1 MPRLHGIFLVVGLG
15 AVVYAGMADHFA
27 ASTTRLG
34 LIGAVLAAVF
44 VGIRIHKPQKPFP
57 WQLLG
62 ATMAVTAIVSAA
74 TLSGMDD
81 NLWWPPVARLVEF
94 AGLALAGTAVV
105 IFLRVPRRE
114 RPSQAPLDAS
124 IAVVAALVLVGQWLV
139 LSNTTGEDFP
149 ILLAALT
156 AVFLVLAARLI
167 GGAGRNN
174 SSLLYLMIAGA
185 VALSGRL
192 GELFIVDPNPAWLD
206 LTWPAAAVLVGAAAL
221 HPEMKRLPLEGTTPE
236 EPLTAGRLVMIG
248 AAFLTSPAV
257 IWITLASQAENR
269 EMLFAVGALQ
279 AALVL
284 LGLWRVGL
292 LMGETD
298 VMRQK
303 LTNSERRLH
312 ALIQH
317 STDWIVVV
325 DLEGR
330 IRFASAAGE
339 RLLAQA
345 WGTLIG
351 KPLAELVHPLDV
363 PVLRGLLEH
372 VGRSSGRQ
380 SAKEMRMQHLT
391 LGWRHMEVA
400 AANLLTESEV
410 AGILL
415 TVRDVTDRRAFEERL
430 QYQVSHDA
438 LTGLANRIRFSDRVE
453 HALTRTLRSSGAVA
467 VLYIDLDD
475 FKTVNDS
482 LGHEAGDQLL
492 RSVADRL
499 RGCLRPADTGA
510 RLGGD
515 EFAILLE
522 DLHAPNDAV
531 VVADRILQ
539 VLRDP
544 IGIGG
549 LAVNTS
555 ASIGIAVAEPG
566 DTVDV
571 VLRNADTA
579 MFIAKKAGKSSY
591 ARFEPWMHDEV
602 VNRLDLQAALQLAIE
617 RREFML
623 LYQPVIR
630 LAGTETVGFEAL
642 VRWHHPARGLVT
654 PQDFIGLAEETGVI
668 NQLGRWVLIEAC
680 RQTRI
685 WQDRYPHVPF
695 TMSVNLSMRQF
706 QLPDL
711 ADQVKQALDETS
723 VDAGSLYLEITESL
737 FAEDHGT
744 TVEQLTRLKALGVR
758 IAIDDFGVGYSSLSF
773 LQRVRVDAIKIDKS
787 FIDALDDTD
796 EGSTLTKGIITLAN
810 ALGVDTVAEGIET
823 PLQANA
829 LLGLGCTYG
838 QGFYFSQPLE
848 AVRAEELLAAAG
860 LRSETAA
867 S

>member
-1 MPRLHGIFLVVGLG
+1 MVVAGQAGEAYVAVIRLVLMI
-15 AVVYAGMADHFA
+15 
-27 ASTTRLG
+27 
-34 LIGAVLAAVF
+34 AVLAAVVF
-44 VGIRIHKPQKPFP
+44 GIRIHKPRKPFP

-62 ATMAVTAIVSAA
+62 AITALLALVSAA
-74 TLSGMDD
+74 AVAGLEAQE
-81 NLWWPPVARLVEF
+81 WWQPFSELVEL
-94 AGLALAGTAVV
+94 AGLALAGTAGFL
-105 IFLRVPRRE
+105 FLRVPRGD

-124 IAVVAALVLVGQWLV
+124 IAIVAILVLVGQWLV
-139 LSNTTGEDFP
+139 LSDNANRDFP

-174 SSLLYLMIAGA
+174 KSLLYLMIAGA
-185 VALSGRL
+185 VGFSGRL
-192 GELFIVDPNPAWLD
+192 GDLFTQEPSPTWLQ
-206 LTWPAAAVLVGAAAL
+206 LSWPLAAVLVGAAAL
-221 HPEMKRLPLEGTTPE
+221 HPEMRRIPVEGVTSE

-248 AAFLTSPAV
+248 AAFLTIPSV
-257 IWITLASQAENR
+257 IWITLSSSAENR
-269 EMLFAVGALQ
+269 QALFAVGALQ

-292 LMGETD
+292 LMGETT
-298 VMRQK
+298 VMRQQ

-325 DLEGR
+325 DAEGR

-339 RLLAQA
+339 RLLAQP
-345 WGTLIG
+345 WGALIG

-372 VGRSSGRQ
+372 VGRSARRQ
-380 SAKEMRMQHLT
+380 SAKEMRMQHMT
-391 LGWRHMEVA
+391 LGWRHMEMA
-400 AANLLTESEV
+400 AANLLNDTEV

-453 HALTRTLRSSGAVA
+453 HALARTLRNNGAVA

-522 DLHAPNDAV
+522 DLHTPTDAV
-531 VVADRILQ
+531 VVAERILQ

-544 IGIGG
+544 IGVEG

-555 ASIGIAVAEPG
+555 ASIGIAVAESG

-579 MFIAKKAGKSSY
+579 MFIAKKAGKGSY
-591 ARFEPWMHDEV
+591 SRFEPWMHDEV
-602 VNRLDLQAALQLAIE
+602 VNRLDMQAALQLAIE

-642 VRWHHPARGLVT
+642 VRWHHPTRGLVT

-668 NQLGRWVLIEAC
+668 NQLGRWVLVEAC
-680 RQTRI
+680 HQTRI
-685 WQDRYPHVPF
+685 WQERYPDVPF
-695 TMSVNLSMRQF
+695 TISVNLSMRQF

-711 ADQVKQALDETS
+711 AEQVKMALDETG
-723 VDAGSLYLEITESL
+723 VEAGSLYLEITESL

-773 LQRVRVDAIKIDKS
+773 LQRIRVDAIKIDKS
-787 FIDALDDTD
+787 FIDTLDDTP

-823 PLQANA
+823 PIQANA
-829 LLGLGCTYG
+829 LRTLGCTYG

-848 AVRAEELLAAAG
+848 VVRAEELLAAAS
-860 LRSETAA
+860 LRSESAV